1 MNDEMIITKDKKI
14 AFKCQ
19 EHIEEESLE
28 WYEVVWDYTMLLL
41 KCVGAAA
48 AVLGAIG
55 YYFYSTPSVTK
66 QCEPTKTVLT
76 KGFFK

>member
-1 MNDEMIITKDKKI
+1 MNEELIITKDKKI

-19 EHIEEESLE
+19 EHIEEEALE

-48 AVLGAIG
+48 AVLFAIG
-55 YYFYSTPSVTK
+55 YYFYSTPPTTK
-66 QCEPTKTVLT
+66 QCEPTKTVLA
-76 KGFFK
+76 KGIFK

>member
-1 MNDEMIITKDKKI
+1 MNQKESKMNDKFEVEIT
-14 AFKCQ
+14 
-19 EHIEEESLE
+19 EYETLE

-55 YYFYSTPSVTK
+55 YYFYSTPPTTK

-76 KGFFK
+76 KGIFK

>member
-1 MNDEMIITKDKKI
+1 MKDKFEVEI
-14 AFKCQ
+14 T
-19 EHIEEESLE
+19 EYETLE

-48 AVLGAIG
+48 AVLFAIG
-55 YYFYSTPSVTK
+55 YYFYSTPPTTK

-76 KGFFK
+76 KGVFK